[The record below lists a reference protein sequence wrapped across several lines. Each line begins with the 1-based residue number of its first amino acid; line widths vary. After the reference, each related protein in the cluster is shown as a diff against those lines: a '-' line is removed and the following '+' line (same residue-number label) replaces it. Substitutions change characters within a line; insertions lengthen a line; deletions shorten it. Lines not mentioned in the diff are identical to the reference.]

1 MAPATTR
8 TEFKNYCLRK
18 LGSPVIQINVADEQL
33 EDRIDD
39 ALEYYQDYHFDA
51 VEDTYLAHEITQTDI
66 DNKYIT
72 INNNIIGIKQVIP
85 LFQASNSS
93 TNMFDIRY
101 QLFLNDVYDLQSQEM
116 LTYQL
121 TQDHLQM
128 VNEMISGRVP
138 IRFNR
143 HMNKLHLDINWGTA
157 LTVGENI
164 IIEGVRVIDPDTY
177 TDVWNDRWLKRYA
190 TALIKRQWG
199 ENITKYEGMTLP
211 GGVTFNGSAILDQA
225 IQEITALEE
234 EMSLNYELPV
244 DIMVG

>member
-1 MAPATTR
+1 MAIITTR

>member
-1 MAPATTR
+1 MATVTTR

-51 VEDTYLAHEITQTDI
+51 VEDTYLAHEITQSDM

>member
-1 MAPATTR
+1 
-8 TEFKNYCLRK
+8 
-18 LGSPVIQINVADEQL
+18 
-33 EDRIDD
+33 
-39 ALEYYQDYHFDA
+39 
-51 VEDTYLAHEITQTDI
+51 
-66 DNKYIT
+66 
-72 INNNIIGIKQVIP
+72 
-85 LFQASNSS
+85 
-93 TNMFDIRY
+93 MFSLKY

>member
-1 MAPATTR
+1 MATATTR

-101 QLFLNDVYDLQSQEM
+101 QLFLNDVYDLQSQDM

>member
-1 MAPATTR
+1 MATATTR

-51 VEDTYLAHEITQTDI
+51 VEDTYLAHEITQSDM

-157 LTVGENI
+157 LTVGETI

>member
-1 MAPATTR
+1 MATATTR

-72 INNNIIGIKQVIP
+72 LNNNIIGIKQVIP

>member
-1 MAPATTR
+1 MATATTR